1 MISTVLPLQEE
12 KIAHLVENVFT
23 EYFANIHRIMIRKFQ
38 DDAERLLKLKCKSL
52 ASDHGIVC
60 A

>member
-1 MISTVLPLQEE
+1 MILTLQEE
-12 KIAHLVENVFT
+12 KIAHPVENVFT

-38 DDAERLLKLKCKSL
+38 DAERLLKLKCKSL
-52 ASDHGIVC
+52 ASDHRIVY

>member
-1 MISTVLPLQEE
+1 MILTVLPLQEE
-12 KIAHLVENVFT
+12 KIAHPVENVFT

-38 DDAERLLKLKCKSL
+38 DVERLLKLKCKSL
-52 ASDHGIVC
+52 ASDHRIVY